1 MKKPG
6 RYTHTVCTQACR
18 FLYISLSLTILQLFI
33 ITLQLLHTD
42 GSTTHLYSIQLYRG
56 MLEYIMMDITIA
68 VVGGF
73 LIDIT
78 VKE

>member
-1 MKKPG
+1 MKKDKS
-6 RYTHTVCTQACR
+6 THTVCAQACR
-18 FLYISLSLTILQLFI
+18 FLHISLSLTILQLFI

-42 GSTTHLYSIQLYRG
+42 GSPTHLYAIQLYRG
-56 MLEYIMMDITIA
+56 MLEYIMLDITIA